1 MRRWPYT
8 FAVFL
13 SAAVGITTI
22 VASHILDL
30 PIRDPDGFLGPA
42 YVRLPLIVAMFFA
55 AGIIP
60 SAIKRG
66 GWAPIKA
73 SIRQTIK
80 DDWTLK
86 RLTYV
91 SVGLGSF
98 YVCYISYR
106 NLKSFLPVIREGT
119 LEDSWMLRLD
129 HFLMFGNYPADLLQ
143 DVLGTGIAAH
153 ILSTF
158 YISYLMLIPVTLGAL
173 LVWGKDLS
181 LGAWYATSLSLN
193 WVLGVVSYYAVPTLG
208 PAFAQP
214 QSFLK
219 LPETGVSA
227 LQNSLARARFDVLA
241 DPWASERIHGIAGFA
256 SLHVSVVVTACLFF
270 ERVGMKAVI
279 RIAAWAFLVFTI
291 LATIYFGWHYI
302 VDDVAGALVGWF
314 SVVVGAWATGNRG
327 RRRQRRKE
335 RHKGTEPSAAP
346 NN

>member
-1 MRRWPYT
+1 MRCWPYT
-8 FAVFL
+8 FAVLL
-13 SAAVGITTI
+13 SAVVGITAI
-22 VASHILDL
+22 VVSRILDL
-30 PIRDPDGFLGPA
+30 PLRDPDGFLGPA
-42 YVRLPLIVAMFFA
+42 YVRLPLIVAVFFA

-73 SIRQTIK
+73 SIRKTIK
-80 DDWTLK
+80 NDWTLK

-98 YVCYISYR
+98 YVCYVSYR
-106 NLKSFLPVIREGT
+106 NLKSFLPVIREDT

-129 HFLMFGNYPADLLQ
+129 HWMMFGNYPADLLHN
-143 DVLGTGIAAH
+143 VLGTGIAAH
-153 ILSTF
+153 VLSTF

-193 WVLGVVSYYAVPTLG
+193 WVLGVVSYYALPTLG

-214 QSFLK
+214 QSFLE

-241 DPWASERIHGIAGFA
+241 DPWASERIHGIAGFP
-256 SLHVSVVVTACLFF
+256 SLHVSVIVTACLFF
-270 ERVGMKAVI
+270 ERVGMKAII
-279 RIAAWAFLVFTI
+279 RIATWAFLVLTI

-302 VDDVAGALVGWF
+302 ADDIAGALIGWF
-314 SVVVGAWATGNRG
+314 SVVVGAWVTGNRG
-327 RRRQRRKE
+327 RRRQPRKKKH
-335 RHKGTEPSAAP
+335 RDTETSAAFS
-346 NN
+346 N